1 MEEEGEGTGKNED
14 MFEGE
19 NEDSACE
26 DSELKRRSAGRVA
39 EESFSVCCNSFLQQ
53 GPPGVTESQR
63 RRKTCRHP

>member
-26 DSELKRRSAGRVA
+26 DSELK
-39 EESFSVCCNSFLQQ
+39 
-53 GPPGVTESQR
+53 
-63 RRKTCRHP
+63 